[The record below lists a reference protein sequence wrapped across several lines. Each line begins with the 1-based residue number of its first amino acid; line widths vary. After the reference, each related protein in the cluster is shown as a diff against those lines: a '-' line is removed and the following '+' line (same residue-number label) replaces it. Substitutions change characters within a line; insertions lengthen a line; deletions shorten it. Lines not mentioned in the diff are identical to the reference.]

1 MVGTVGIHGT
11 INKVETVD
19 TVGTVGTIDTV
30 FLFKSSPAPPPLQL
44 SNCLQEICK
53 GFELTVRNGDRRWLA
68 SLLILF

>member
-30 FLFKSSPAPPPLQL
+30 FLFKSSPAPPPFSLVIVCKRSARAL
-44 SNCLQEICK
+44 S
-53 GFELTVRNGDRRWLA
+53 
-68 SLLILF
+68 